1 MNLEPGL
8 PAEAVA
14 LQPPTSAGV
23 RGHAAVLRAAGA
35 HRHGLMLCAVV
46 AVTAQFVAGAYGG
59 PPMLYA
65 LLIGMS
71 MYTVAQQP
79 AAAPGV
85 AWCGRSLLRLGVALL
100 GARVTADQLLALGG
114 PTVAIA
120 LAAVAATL
128 GVGLAGAR
136 LLGLRPGL
144 GLVAGGATA
153 ICGASAALALS
164 ALLPRCPERQ
174 QDTAAVVVAASLLST
189 LALLLYPWLAQALAL
204 PPAAAGLFIGGSIHD
219 VAQVLGAAS
228 VLGPQVLEAAVV
240 VKMFRVS
247 LLALLLLGVGLV
259 LARQPDRDEAGHA
272 PPPLLPAFVLGF
284 IALAALNSTL
294 GLPAAVQGLVAT
306 LCNACL
312 LLAIAALGLG
322 TSMAGLARLGLRPV
336 LLMAVTTLSMGG
348 AVLAGALWLS
358 AR

>member
-1 MNLEPGL
+1 MKLEPGL
-8 PAEAVA
+8 PAEAAALHPTVPAGVHTRAVA
-14 LQPPTSAGV
+14 LRTV
-23 RGHAAVLRAAGA
+23 GA
-35 HRHGLMLCAVV
+35 HWHGLMLCAVV

-71 MYTVAQQP
+71 IYSVARQP

-114 PTVAIA
+114 PTVAIV
-120 LAAVAATL
+120 LAAVLGTL

-164 ALLPRCPERQ
+164 ALLPRSPERQ
-174 QDTAAVVVAASLLST
+174 RDTAAVVVAASLLST

-204 PPAAAGLFIGGSIHD
+204 APAAAGLFIGGSIHD

-247 LLALLLLGVGLV
+247 LLALLLLVVGLV
-259 LARQPDRDEAGHA
+259 LARQNDRADDGQAS
-272 PPPLLPAFVLGF
+272 PLLPPFVLGF

-294 GLPAAVQGLVAT
+294 GLPIAVQALIAT

-322 TSMAGLARLGLRPV
+322 TSLAGLARVGLRPV
-336 LLMAVTTLSMGG
+336 LLMTLTTLTMGG
-348 AVLAGALWLS
+348 AVLGGALWLS